1 LFKPLLN
8 KGPAFD
14 THAAMKRRRSPRST
28 HLKCLVMTAL
38 AVLCGTGCLKQ
49 IILDGQIASTRKASA
64 ALNTVGDFEVAQ
76 AAAQAGIATI
86 EGLRYLAPENEDA
99 LFMLTRSWAGLSFG
113 FAEDAMERA
122 EDADGTGPDWDYH
135 KRRAEAGYDRAIW
148 YGMQLVEKK
157 APGFKDATKNVATM
171 TEYWKQFEDKEDAEL
186 LFWLGNAWLGR
197 AGVSKEKP
205 ELVSEVFIGVTMVER
220 SVELDPDFMM
230 GTGFVLLGA
239 YHARTPMAELD
250 EAKQLFEKAI
260 SKSDGKMLLP
270 KVQLAIRYYCN
281 KGDKENYEK
290 LLNEVLAAGDGEP
303 YQRLP
308 NTIAKRKAFRWL
320 GKERMRA
327 NCGF

>member
-1 LFKPLLN
+1 
-8 KGPAFD
+8 
-14 THAAMKRRRSPRST
+14 MKRSYSRST
-28 HLKCLVMTAL
+28 HVKCLVMTAL

-49 IILDGQIASTRKASA
+49 IILEGQIASTRKASA
-64 ALNTVGDFEVAQ
+64 ALNTVGDYEVAQ
-76 AAAQAGIATI
+76 SAAQAGIATI

-99 LFMLTRSWAGLSFG
+99 LFMLTRAWAGLSFG
-113 FAEDAMERA
+113 FTEDAMERA

-148 YGMQLVEKK
+148 YGMKLVEKK
-157 APGFKDATKNVATM
+157 APGFKDATKNVSTM

-186 LFWLGNAWLGR
+186 LFWLGNAWLAR

-250 EAKQLFEKAI
+250 EAKQLFDKAI
-260 SKSDGKMLLP
+260 SMSEGKLLLP

-290 LLNEVLAAGDGEP
+290 LLNEVIAAGDGEP

>member
-1 LFKPLLN
+1 
-8 KGPAFD
+8 
-14 THAAMKRRRSPRST
+14 MKRRPHTRST
-28 HLKCLVMTAL
+28 HVKCLVMTAL

-64 ALNTVGDFEVAQ
+64 ALNTVGDYEVAQ
-76 AAAQAGIATI
+76 SAAQAGIATI

-99 LFMLTRSWAGLSFG
+99 LFMLTRAWAGLSFG
-113 FAEDAMERA
+113 FTEDAMERA

-148 YGMQLVEKK
+148 YGMKLVEKK
-157 APGFKDATKNVATM
+157 APGFKDATKNVSTM
-171 TEYWKQFEDKEDAEL
+171 AEYWKQFEDKEDAEL
-186 LFWLGNAWLGR
+186 LFWLGNAWLAR

-250 EAKQLFEKAI
+250 EAKQLFDKAI
-260 SKSDGKMLLP
+260 AMSDGKMLLP

-290 LLNEVLAAGDGEP
+290 LLNEVVAAGDGEP